1 MAGMTLPEAT
11 WVGRARTFPFF
22 ALALVVV
29 ASIGVLAAKPA
40 HASTFTVTTTDDSGA
55 GSLRQGIEDANSPA
69 NSGADTI
76 EFNIPA
82 TDTGCNATS
91 GVCTISP
98 SSVLPLVTNPVIIDG
113 YSQPGARANTLSVG
127 DDAVLKIE
135 LSGPEAL
142 NGLKILAD
150 NSTVQGLVVNN
161 WENGIFLGVDATG
174 NTVRGNFIGT
184 DVTGRVTDPDGIS
197 NNGDELGNTIG
208 VALTNALNNTIGG
221 TTAGARN
228 IISGSGI
235 GISIS
240 GGTENKIQ
248 GDYIGTNAAGDTRLG
263 NNQGVALTNAP
274 NNTIGGTTAGAR
286 NIISGNGAW
295 GIRISDAEST
305 GNKVQ
310 GNYIGTDVTG
320 RVTDPDGIPNNGDEL
335 GNLFNGVSIQTG
347 SSNTTIG
354 GTTAAGATSSPATAT
369 TAVPTPPTR
378 KAASRSNLPL
388 VMAPTRLRA
397 TASSPTPSTTML
409 GSGSTSITPTTTP
422 GSPATT
428 SLPPG

>member
-11 WVGRARTFPFF
+11 WVGRARTFAFF

-55 GSLRQGIEDANSPA
+55 GSLRQAIEDANSPA

-76 EFNIPA
+76 EFNIPD

-98 SSVLPLVTNPVIIDG
+98 SSALPLITDPVIIDG

-135 LSGPEAL
+135 LSGPDAL
-142 NGLKILAD
+142 NGLKIEAD

-184 DVTGRVTDPDGIS
+184 DVTGRVTDPDGIP
-197 NNGDELGNTIG
+197 
-208 VALTNALNNTIGG
+208 
-221 TTAGARN
+221 
-228 IISGSGI
+228 
-235 GISIS
+235 
-240 GGTENKIQ
+240 K
-248 GDYIGTNAAGDTRLG
+248 
-263 NNQGVALTNAP
+263 
-274 NNTIGGTTAGAR
+274 
-286 NIISGNGAW
+286 
-295 GIRISDAEST
+295 
-305 GNKVQ
+305 
-310 GNYIGTDVTG
+310 
-320 RVTDPDGIPNNGDEL
+320 NGDEL

-347 SSNTTIG
+347 ASNNTIG
-354 GTTAAGATSSPATAT
+354 GTTAAARNVISGNGNNSGPDTSNTKSGVEVQFALIGSLLLVGIEAEPSA
-369 TAVPTPPTR
+369 R
-378 KAASRSNLPL
+378 KYSFKQRF
-388 VMAPTRLRA
+388 
-397 TASSPTPSTTML
+397 
-409 GSGSTSITPTTTP
+409 
-422 GSPATT
+422 
-428 SLPPG
+428 